1 MRTRRGQEGGGEPRV
16 SSSRPP
22 QSHAEARAPHVIR
35 RALWPTRTAGNWC
48 GRWAH
53 AGGSGRWLAGERGSG
68 CWRAMALPSPQLDL
82 FPAPPPRAPP
92 HKGGAPGVGLSLPNG
107 QSGGRDGGSDGCV
120 AQQSVLSPVVPRRR
134 RVRLTARCVVC
145 NAHSFIGR
153 GVGGHNN
160 PGSTAQHRGAA
171 RASPGMMPGEPVV
184 SSPAGGSADG
194 TAAAAPAAAAAA
206 AAAPGP
212 DLARA

>member
-1 MRTRRGQEGGGEPRV
+1 MCHPAALHNRTQRPARPTSYAGRCGPRGQQATGADDGRMEGGAGGGWRGKGAVDVGAQWPSPRPNLI
-16 SSSRPP
+16 SSPP
-22 QSHAEARAPHVIR
+22 LPRAHRHAKEGPQGLDSHF
-35 RALWPTRTAGNWC
+35 RTAIV
-48 GRWAH
+48 
-53 AGGSGRWLAGERGSG
+53 GGGTGG
-68 CWRAMALPSPQLDL
+68 AMAAWRNS
-82 FPAPPPRAPP
+82 RCC
-92 HKGGAPGVGLSLPNG
+92 
-107 QSGGRDGGSDGCV
+107 RRT
-120 AQQSVLSPVVPRRR
+120 PVVPRRR

>member
-1 MRTRRGQEGGGEPRV
+1 MGVSHVCHPAALHNRTQRPARPTSYAGRCGPRGQQATGADDGRMEGKAGGGWRG
-16 SSSRPP
+16 R
-22 QSHAEARAPHVIR
+22 
-35 RALWPTRTAGNWC
+35 
-48 GRWAH
+48 GRWA
-53 AGGSGRWLAGERGSG
+53 LAPL
-68 CWRAMALPSPQLDL
+68 AQLDL
-82 FPAPPPRAPP
+82 LPAPPPRAPP
-92 HKGGAPGVGLSLPNG
+92 RKGGAPGVGLSLPNG
-107 QSGGRDGGSDGCV
+107 HSGGRDGGSDGCV

>member
-1 MRTRRGQEGGGEPRV
+1 MGVSHVCHPAALHNRTQRPARPTSYAGRCGPRGQQATGADDGRMQGGG
-16 SSSRPP
+16 
-22 QSHAEARAPHVIR
+22 
-35 RALWPTRTAGNWC
+35 
-48 GRWAH
+48 
-53 AGGSGRWLAGERGSG
+53 GRWLAGERGSG

-107 QSGGRDGGSDGCV
+107 HSGGRDGGSEGCV
-120 AQQSVLSPVVPRRR
+120 AWRKVGVVAGVRRR

>member
-1 MRTRRGQEGGGEPRV
+1 MGVSHVCHPAALHNRTQRPARPTSYAGRCGPRGQQATGADDGRMQGGAGGG
-16 SSSRPP
+16 
-22 QSHAEARAPHVIR
+22 
-35 RALWPTRTAGNWC
+35 W
-48 GRWAH
+48 
-53 AGGSGRWLAGERGSG
+53 RGKG
-68 CWRAMALPSPQLDL
+68 AVDVGAQWPSPRPNLISS
-82 FPAPPPRAPP
+82 PPLPRAHR

-107 QSGGRDGGSDGCV
+107 HSGGRDGGSDGCV

-194 TAAAAPAAAAAA
+194 TAAAA